1 MTNHHRIFRARPLRA
16 LAALAAAL
24 TIVAA
29 SLAAA
34 APSASAASIPNACNF
49 DFVTFNACLRFDDRG
64 PGRWDAVVGI
74 DVVMPEQYAREII
87 ACGADFRASLWGDD
101 GGGSSDDF
109 ISNMVLRPGWP
120 AVGPGVLSAEFTVP
134 VNSSQLDEDD
144 GEDEVYASI
153 SFVDCH
159 TGLTR
164 QFRTGTVRR
173 RF

>member
-1 MTNHHRIFRARPLRA
+1 MTNHHTLRARPLRV
-16 LAALAAAL
+16 LTALAAAL
-24 TIVAA
+24 AIVAA

-101 GGGSSDDF
+101 GGGSNDDF
-109 ISNMVLRPGWP
+109 ISHMVLRPGP
-120 AVGPGVLSAEFTVP
+120 AAGPGGLSAEFSVP
-134 VNSSQLDEDD
+134 VDSSQLDEDD
-144 GEDEVYASI
+144 GEDEVYARI
-153 SFVDCH
+153 SFFDCH
-159 TGLTR
+159 TGLAR
-164 QFRTGTVRR
+164 EFRTGTVRR